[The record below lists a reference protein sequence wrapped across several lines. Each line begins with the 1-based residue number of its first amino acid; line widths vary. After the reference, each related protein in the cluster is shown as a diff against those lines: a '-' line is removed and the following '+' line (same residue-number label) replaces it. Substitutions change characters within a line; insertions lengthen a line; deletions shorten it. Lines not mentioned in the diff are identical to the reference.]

1 MICTHDA
8 ASHFVK
14 TIPVN
19 ATVREAAKMM
29 EVHNIGF
36 LPVMRESQIVG
47 VVTDRDIALRAA
59 HSPLPLSGI
68 LVMDVMTPSAIT
80 IHDNATIAESAERM
94 AKNNIRRLIVI
105 DHRGTISGVLSLDDV
120 AVYSSGDQT
129 VGQILQKMAKPTA
142 PMHIDVDLGGD
153 TVIAGRLYVEH
164 PAARAA

>member
-1 MICTHDA
+1 MIRTHDA

-19 ATVREAAKMM
+19 ATVREATKMM

-36 LPVMRESQIVG
+36 LPVMRNAQIVG

-68 LVMDVMTPSAIT
+68 LVMDVMTPNAIT
-80 IHDNATIAESAERM
+80 IGDNASIAEAAERM
-94 AKNNIRRLIVI
+94 AANNVRRLIVL
-105 DHRGTISGVLSLDDV
+105 DRRGTISGVLSLDDV

-129 VGQILQKMAKPTA
+129 VGQILQKMAKPHA
-142 PMHIDVDLGGD
+142 PLHIDVDLGGD
-153 TVIAGRLYVEH
+153 TIVAGRLYVENH
-164 PAARAA
+164 AHRAA